1 MVALFV
7 FTFIFIK
14 DIIETMARRGRK
26 KKVKL
31 QVKQDT
37 LKSAVSV
44 AMLIAAGLI
53 LISFF
58 APDYSINSK
67 IQKIVRGLFGFPSI
81 LLPLILII
89 SGLLYTQAVKWKYIE
104 LRILFG
110 LSALML
116 SLSAFFSLI
125 NLDGGKFGDLVF
137 ENMKAAISSV
147 GAFVVLFSLL
157 VISVIFIMD
166 ISFKEFA
173 QLIGDFLTGMKGK
186 LPAKG
191 SKDVEEDEIKIT
203 SGVGVLSESTGM
215 EKDKKEIQEEI
226 ELPEPSFEIIPS
238 LSEPKQE
245 VKQEVVRTG
254 SGSAMHPGL
263 PYSDKVWEVPPLD
276 LLSDPST
283 TPVDRGDV
291 KKRAEIIVDTL
302 RSFGIESTV
311 KHISYGPTV
320 TQYALEAASGVRIS
334 RVSSLHHDLA
344 LALASPTG
352 SVRIEAPIPG
362 KSLIGIEVPN
372 NTRVPV
378 FFKDVF
384 LSDTMKGTKS
394 KRAIVLGKDV
404 SGQALVYDIAK
415 MPHLLVAGATGSGKS
430 VFLHSIIFSLL
441 FRCSPQE
448 CKFIFID
455 PKRVELD
462 GYDGI
467 PHLMAPVI
475 KDIDRAAAVF
485 RWAVEEMERRYK
497 LLEQAKVRN
506 INDYNEKSGFQAM
519 SFLVIIADE
528 LAEIMVADP
537 AAVEK
542 SIIRISQLA
551 RAVGIHLILTTQR
564 PDTNVLTGLIKANI
578 PCRVS
583 FNVVSQIDS
592 RVIIDQPGAEKLLG
606 QGDMLFVPPDASKP
620 IRIQGAWVSDKEISG
635 VVNYLKSTGM
645 QPEFSEDIFEL
656 PKVGKSISAGG
667 EEKDDLFDDAVEVVV
682 STGKGS
688 ASLLQRRLS
697 IGYARAARI
706 LDELE
711 AEGIVGP
718 AQGSKPRDVLIKA
731 VPGGESDNLVLP
743 NEKMQLEAETLI

>member
-1 MVALFV
+1 
-7 FTFIFIK
+7 
-14 DIIETMARRGRK
+14 MARRGRK